1 MNGTLYMNYT
11 VVDIK
16 CCPIDI
22 KFIIIIYVKGN
33 MIFGC

>member
-16 CCPIDI
+16 LKNI